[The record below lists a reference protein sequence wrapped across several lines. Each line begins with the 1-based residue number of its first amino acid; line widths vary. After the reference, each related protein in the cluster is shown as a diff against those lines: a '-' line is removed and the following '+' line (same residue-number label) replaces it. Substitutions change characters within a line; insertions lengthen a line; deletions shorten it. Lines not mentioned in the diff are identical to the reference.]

1 MALFQQIMS
10 LQLTTSNLLL
20 NYQQTLVE
28 WNCITGNLNT
38 FWDVI
43 TRLYYLFKSSSTSCF
58 IRLRNRIAIVHLWAI
73 YEKLMEHFFLPRAS
87 DAQQRGNHVMNRCIK
102 FMINSIGSVKL
113 EYNGQVS
120 RHNPAIWS
128 PYKNITS
135 IDIRPWKPI
144 QSLEIAVIL
153 IETSLKQI
161 RLSHVGQ
168 VVI

>member
-113 EYNGQVS
+113 EYAALSHATIKGVLLT
-120 RHNPAIWS
+120 
-128 PYKNITS
+128 KNINCS
-135 IDIRPWKPI
+135 LYVCPWKPI
-144 QSLEIAVIL
+144 QTLEMSVIFIKISLP
-153 IETSLKQI
+153 
-161 RLSHVGQ
+161 G
-168 VVI
+168 